1 MKNVI
6 CLLATG
12 IIVVSFFYSCGNA
25 TTAINTSKDSLSN
38 QKIDTIVVETNKV
51 IVKDCVK
58 SVVAKFLNV
67 KMNDIEAELI
77 FVKEDGSKIYFYQ
90 NTMVPDEYGL
100 KFNFVENE
108 KVLKGSSFSIS
119 YIIKP
124 DGRVDAK
131 TGNAIPSNE
140 IISVEKK

>member
-1 MKNVI
+1 MKKVICFLTTGIVVI
-6 CLLATG
+6 CL
-12 IIVVSFFYSCGNA
+12 FNSCGNS
-25 TTAINTSKDSLSN
+25 TTTINTNKDSLTN
-38 QKIDTIVVETNKV
+38 QKIETIVVETEKV
-51 IVKDCVK
+51 VVKDSVVK
-58 SVVAKFLNV
+58 VVAKFLNV

-119 YIIKP
+119 YIVKP